1 MVAWFC
7 SIFGG
12 IMLIFFFL
20 TAFFEKKMI
29 MKQLLGIQ
37 YFLITCLLLRYTIS
51 GYGELS
57 INSLELGHTKISSID
72 CYLTLK
78 PHVKGELFFLYYS
91 VS

>member
-57 INSLELGHTKISSID
+57 SKQFRIRAHKISFID
-72 CYLTLK
+72 CYLSLK
-78 PHVKGELFFLYYS
+78 SHAKCELFS
-91 VS
+91 SNV